1 MSCKGAMR
9 RNLKNTLDTW
19 SRRWGVKKGPKG
31 SFKSEMSHFI
41 NLVGSKRKG
50 GQLGQYLKLIQD
62 ILELTMKKNRV

>member
-1 MSCKGAMR
+1 MGS
-9 RNLKNTLDTW
+9 
-19 SRRWGVKKGPKG
+19 KKGPKG